1 MATAIPL
8 TRAICLA
15 ATVFLFGA
23 GCATK
28 SRYAGIDG
36 DAAATRER
44 LAVAEAAIAEAKRL
58 RSTDVRRAI
67 GFYLTVA
74 QECLPLVIES
84 GGASRAGDY
93 YNEAC
98 AEIAQLVHRIGPG
111 APGLGLRCPG
121 AGGEYRLLLAE
132 GKKYAELARYNSL
145 QPSKSSRLK
154 RKSRKSAGQTGV
166 GGALTGTIKADGAG
180 SGGGLSPEG
189 MAVPVGSIVTFPG
202 EGEALLQLF
211 LVGREDDVDLLGR
224 QIKLAADFSAA
235 LSTLGPQ
242 RRPEKTK
249 WGAMLHP
256 EQFEHRQGLH
266 LTEPFS
272 ATKIPVVLVHGFFSS
287 PRTWRRSYLA
297 LIKDEQ
303 IRENYQFW
311 IFEYPSGYGLAR
323 SMRSLRRALEEA
335 LDKHDPQRVTPASKD
350 MVMVGHSMGGLL
362 ASAMIR
368 SSGDQVWDAMF
379 QRPIDELEV
388 SEKTREELRE
398 LTYFRARP
406 EISRVIFI
414 ATPHRGSRMTVKP
427 LGRLA
432 GALIEI
438 PANLIRL
445 QPPGLIENLRNDKDI
460 WFAENDTSI
469 ETMQPNSWQ
478 LELLRGLPM
487 KKGVTYHSIIGD
499 RGKGSGPKCSDGI
512 VAYTSTHIEGA
523 ASEVLVPSG
532 HLAQKHPKGHAEI
545 IRILREH
552 LRSVGR

>member
-1 MATAIPL
+1 MAAAIPFV
-8 TRAICLA
+8 RAICLV
-15 ATVFLFGA
+15 ATVLLFGA
-23 GCATK
+23 GCATQG
-28 SRYAGIDG
+28 RYTGG
-36 DAAATRER
+36 DAAATKER
-44 LAVAEAAIAEAKRL
+44 LAVAEAALAEAKRL
-58 RSTDVRRAI
+58 RSSDVRRAV
-67 GFYLTVA
+67 GFYLTAA
-74 QECLPLVIES
+74 QECLPLVIE
-84 GGASRAGDY
+84 GGEDSRAGTY

-98 AEIAQLVHRIGPG
+98 AEITRLVHGLG
-111 APGLGLRCPG
+111 SGVSGLGLRCPG
-121 AGGEYRLLLAE
+121 AGKEYRLVLAE
-132 GKKYAELARYNSL
+132 GKKFAELNRYNTLRS
-145 QPSKSSRLK
+145 SKSSRLK
-154 RKSRKSAGQTGV
+154 RKSRKSLGQTGV
-166 GGALTGTIKADGAG
+166 GGALVGTIKPNG
-180 SGGGLSPEG
+180 SGLRGGISPEG
-189 MAVPVGSIVTFPG
+189 MVVPLASIVTFPG
-202 EGEALLQLF
+202 EGEALLQVF

-224 QIKLAADFSAA
+224 QLKLAADFSAP

-249 WGAMLHP
+249 WGATLHP
-256 EQFEHRQGLH
+256 EQFEHRKGLH

-323 SMRSLRRALEEA
+323 NMRSLRRALDET
-335 LDKHDPQRVTPASKD
+335 LDQYDPGRTTPVSKQ

-368 SSGDQVWDAMF
+368 SSGDEVWDAMF
-379 QRPIDELEV
+379 QSPIDQLDV
-388 SEKTREELRE
+388 SAETREELRE
-398 LTYFRARP
+398 LTYFTARP

-445 QPPGLIENLRNDKDI
+445 QPPGLIENLRNGKDI

-469 ETMQPNSWQ
+469 ETMRPNSWQ
-478 LELLRGLPM
+478 LELLRSLPM

-499 RGKGSGPKCSDGI
+499 RGKGPGPKCSDGI
-512 VAYTSTHIEGA
+512 VDYTSTHIDGA
-523 ASEVLVPSG
+523 ASELLVPSG
-532 HLAQKHPKGHAEI
+532 HLAQKNPKGHAEI